1 MFRLTL
7 LLPSIGTV
15 QKLVNSGAE
24 LVRAIQLKMQLGRT
38 AEVQILRDF
47 TTDKSDG
54 RSQSLQRP
62 FRFFVISVERNE
74 DPRRARILGEH
85 HAGNADQPNARVA
98 KLAFDDGFDFLS
110 YGFSEPFPMIFA
122 CALLHGFPSE

>member
-24 LVRAIQLKMQLGRT
+24 LVRPIQLKMKLGGT
-38 AEVQILRDF
+38 AKVQVLCHF
-47 TTDKSDG
+47 ATNESDG
-54 RSQSLQRP
+54 RGQSLQRP
-62 FRFFVISVERNE
+62 FRFFVISIERYE
-74 DPRRARILGEH
+74 DSRRARILGEH
-85 HAGNADQPNARVA
+85 HAGDADQPNARVA

-110 YGFSEPFPMIFA
+110 QGFSEPFPMIFA